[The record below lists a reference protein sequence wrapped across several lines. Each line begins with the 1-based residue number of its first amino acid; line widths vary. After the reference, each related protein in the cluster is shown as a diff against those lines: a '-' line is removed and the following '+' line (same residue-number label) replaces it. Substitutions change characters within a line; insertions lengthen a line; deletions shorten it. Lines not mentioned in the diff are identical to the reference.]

1 MISFKVKSIAVWTLQ
16 ILFAAFFTVQ
26 AVMKLGASPH
36 WVSRFR
42 GWGYPEHFY
51 LVVGLC
57 ELLGAILLLIP
68 RLARWGAVL
77 LLIVM
82 TGATAT
88 HAINREPQV
97 VTTVLIM
104 ILLSALLYL
113 RRKGS
118 VAS

>member
-1 MISFKVKSIAVWTLQ
+1 MIGFKVKSIAAWTLQ
-16 ILFAAFFTVQ
+16 ILFAIFFTFQ
-26 AVMKLGASPH
+26 AAMKLGASPH

-42 GWGYPEHFY
+42 VWGYPEHFY
-51 LVVGLC
+51 FVVGLC

-77 LLIVM
+77 LLIIM

-88 HAINREPQV
+88 HVINREPQV

-113 RRKGS
+113 CRRGS